1 MSDDGRKGRKELTT
15 QKKNN
20 QKQLW
25 IRVLCIFLAVLMIG
39 SSLVA
44 ALSLF

>member
-1 MSDDGRKGRKELTT
+1 MST
-15 QKKNN
+15 QK
-20 QKQLW
+20 QKDKKQFW
-25 IRVLCIFLAVLMIG
+25 IRVLCIVLAILMIG